1 MYICVVITFLPS
13 FAAQSNVPLDI
24 QEVDKSVAVVSYT
37 PPDVEVSQLSVLPI
51 WVHTCTFVCVC
62 ATPVNTC

>member
-1 MYICVVITFLPS
+1 MCAVITFLPS

-37 PPDVEVSQLSVLPI
+37 PPDVEVS
-51 WVHTCTFVCVC
+51 
-62 ATPVNTC
+62 